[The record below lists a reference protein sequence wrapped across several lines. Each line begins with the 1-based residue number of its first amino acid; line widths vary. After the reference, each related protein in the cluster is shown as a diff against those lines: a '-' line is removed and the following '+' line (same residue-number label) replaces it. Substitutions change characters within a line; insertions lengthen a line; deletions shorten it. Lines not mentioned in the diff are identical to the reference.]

1 MSRNL
6 QRQMNMLDIP
16 TGDLGAFKREGG
28 KIKLYDSGGGGA
40 ASTQTQTTD
49 LPDWAKPYAKNIL
62 AKGEDLTDINKNPY
76 QTYGADR
83 TADFGALQRQAME
96 GARTMGPAP
105 QLGAATGLAGA
116 AGLGALGTSY
126 QPGQFYGGTFG
137 NRAAEQYMNPYMQNV
152 VDIQQR
158 EAQRQA
164 DIAGTQ
170 RGAQAVKSGA
180 FGGSRQAITDA
191 EAARNLA
198 LQKGD
203 IQAQGLN
210 TAFQQAQA
218 QFNADQAR
226 RMQAQQL
233 GEQSRQYGAGLGLQG
248 LQTGLQA
255 AGTLGQLGGQQFQQ
269 GLDINKLQSAY
280 GGMEQAQRQRG
291 LDIAYQ
297 DFLNQQNYPYKQ
309 LGFMSDLLRGT
320 PTGSSS
326 VTQMYQPEGSAL
338 GQLAGL
344 GTGIYGL
351 SKFMA
356 DGGEVNSYA
365 EGGVTSQGNVEN
377 ILSKLSDQQLAAARQ
392 AAMNRRDVGQLQL
405 IESELAERASL
416 RNGLGNAFDQIPQDR
431 QEAMMA
437 GGGIVAFADEGA
449 VDLEKIQRER
459 DRAALAQAYEDFKKG
474 ARKTGAAAM
483 DIGTMPFRGL
493 AGAAESVV
501 TRPLRALG
509 LDIPYLPESYYGGDA
524 SSMTPYMDKLRRE
537 EGVASTSSGTA
548 NKPQPKGAG
557 ARSTP
562 VQIAP
567 DVAPPKVKEKS
578 QRISPTMDKAIT
590 KMAEQQ
596 GVPKDDFMDMF
607 DRFRDKLQTES
618 KEDLKGLQDLIDKQS
633 GKSKEIKEKA
643 LGKALAEFG
652 FAMAAKAAEPGA
664 RFTGSAAKASPTL
677 SASLAESKKLAAAA
691 DENDIKMQIEM
702 RKFSIASRKN
712 DSATAMSAA
721 QNMRIL
727 QQQQETIKQQQRQL
741 DETIR
746 HNMKTENLM
755 GARIG
760 ASGNAY
766 NTALLRTKSNLAVNA
781 QKQAAKDWSDPLKG
795 RELKTQYPSQKSYE
809 KSLFNDMWSNAM
821 PQLELIGTKS
831 AED

>member
-1 MSRNL
+1 MSYSR
-6 QRQMNMLDIP
+6 RQLYA
-16 TGDLGAFKREGG
+16 LGEPLGESVTRLKPGG
-28 KIKLYDSGGGGA
+28 RVYGGGGSGGGGDT
-40 ASTQTQTTD
+40 STQTQTQD
-49 LPDWAKPYAKNIL
+49 LPDWAKPYAKDIL
-62 AKGEDLTDINKNPY
+62 SKGAALSDTEKNPY
-76 QTYGADR
+76 QTFAGQRIAG
-83 TADFGALQRQAME
+83 FQPLQEQAFKTVGGMD
-96 GARTMGPAP
+96 AGP
-105 QLGAATGLAGA
+105 QGFQQNIG
-116 AGLGALGTSY
+116 SY
-126 QPGQFYGGTFG
+126 
-137 NRAAEQYMNPYMQNV
+137 MSPYMQNV
-152 VDIQQR
+152 VDIEKR
-158 EAQRQA
+158 EAGRQSG
-164 DIAGTQ
+164 IMGTQ
-170 RGAQAVKSGA
+170 QQAQATQAGA
-180 FGGSRQAITDA
+180 FGGARDA
-191 EAARNLA
+191 LQRAERERNLS
-198 LQKGD
+198 QQMGD
-203 IQAQGLN
+203 IQTRGSQAAYESAANQFRQGITQQSGLAQLQGNLG
-210 TAFQQAQA
+210 AQQQQQAQ
-218 QFNADQAR
+218 R
-226 RMQAQQL
+226 P
-233 GEQSRQYGAGLGLQG
+233 
-248 LQTGLQA
+248 
-255 AGTLGQLGGQQFQQ
+255 
-269 GLDINKLQSAY
+269 LDV
-280 GGMEQAQRQRG
+280 
-291 LDIAYQ
+291 AYQ

-326 VTQMYQPEGSAL
+326 TVNMYQPPGSAL
-338 GQLAGL
+338 GQIAGL

-351 SKFMA
+351 SQMGLKFA
-356 DGGEVNSYA
+356 DGGEVDSYA

-377 ILSKLSDQQLAAARQ
+377 ILAKLSDQQLTAARE
-392 AAMNRRDVGQLQL
+392 AAMNRRDVGQLQM
-405 IESELAERASL
+405 IEAELAERASL
-416 RNGLGNAFDQIPQDR
+416 RGGLGNAFNQIPVQQ
-431 QEAMMA
+431 QEEMMA

-449 VDLEKIQRER
+449 VDLEKIQREK
-459 DRAALAQAYEDFKKG
+459 DRAALGQAYEDFKTG

-483 DIGTMPFRGL
+483 DIGTMPFRGI

-524 SSMTPYMDKLRRE
+524 SSMTPYMDKLRKE
-537 EGVASTSSGTA
+537 EGVEPTSKTA
-548 NKPQPKGAG
+548 NRPQPKGAA

-562 VQIAP
+562 IQIAP
-567 DVAPPKVKEKS
+567 DAPAPKVKEKQ
-578 QRISPTMDKAIT
+578 QRVSPVVDKAVT

-607 DRFRDKLQTES
+607 DRFRDKLQAES

-633 GKSKEIKEKA
+633 GKSKEIKQQA

-652 FAMAAKAAEPGA
+652 FNMAAQASKPGA
-664 RFTGSAAKASPTL
+664 RFLGSAAAASPTIAA
-677 SASLAESKKLAAAA
+677 SAAESQKLAAAA

-702 RKFSIASRKN
+702 RKYNIAARKN

-746 HNMKTENLM
+746 HNTKTENLM

-781 QKQAAKDWSDPLKG
+781 QKQAARDWSDPLKG
-795 RELKTQYPSQKSYE
+795 RELRTQYPSQKSYE